1 MNVSSKRE
9 CQPQL
14 TGVDLIAI
22 SEEISSCF
30 PRPISDTLITLMDVD
45 PYTIHAYWNIAPSEI
60 ETVRI
65 ILGDDALKDSL
76 ILRFRLLQLDAQSSD
91 SIFFDCKIQGIQ
103 SSAYVKVDAET
114 SYVAE
119 LGILAS
125 DGVFFELAMSNLVV
139 TPPDY
144 RSTQGPD
151 HQEAKGRNK
160 NMEAEAFTVDPGEI
174 SVADISGMVNTGNH
188 SAACSYTFSEDHKED
203 HKEGLE
209 ADLEFRVFGRV
220 DHRALLT
227 VAGEKVRVRPDGS
240 FSHRIPVGDKEDILS
255 RLNIG
260 LGRAGE

>member
-9 CQPQL
+9 CQPRL

-30 PRPISDTLITLMDVD
+30 PRPISDTLIALMDVD

-76 ILRFRLLQLDAQSSD
+76 TLRFRLLKLDAQSSD
-91 SIFFDCKIQGIQ
+91 SGFFDCKIQGIQ

-114 SYVAE
+114 SCVAE

-125 DGVFFELAMSNLVV
+125 DGAFFELAMSNLVV

-144 RSTQGPD
+144 RSSQESD

-160 NMEAEAFTVDPGEI
+160 NMEAEAFTVDHGEI
-174 SVADISGMVNTGNH
+174 SVAASIVNTGNH
-188 SAACSYTFSEDHKED
+188 SAACSYTFSEDHKE
-203 HKEGLE
+203 GVE

-227 VAGEKVRVRPDGS
+227 VAGERVRVRPDGS

-260 LGRAGE
+260 IGRAGE